1 MDRAIEVDQRD
12 TMKIVNE
19 RASRVLGSI
28 LLVAGC
34 CVGVGMLGLP
44 VVTATAG
51 FWPSTG
57 ALLGGWLFMIGSGW
71 LLLEVALWF
80 PNDTSV
86 IEMAR
91 RQLGPVGAAVA
102 WGCWMFLLYA
112 LMVAYVIGSGSSIQE
127 LLSHWISLP
136 PFYGS
141 AAFVSLLAITLVY
154 GTRACDHLNRIFM
167 IGLFAGYGLIVMLGV
182 PHISP
187 QFLTTARWSV
197 ALSAFPVAVV
207 SFGFHNLTPTLVY
220 YLERHKG
227 RLRLSIIVGSL
238 LPLLGYLVWQY
249 VALGLVPASAYQ
261 DAVAEGLSVTQVLA
275 RTLGQPKILLA
286 AQLFGFSAIVTSFIA
301 TALSMMDFLRDS
313 MRIKANMQNRWLLCG
328 LVLAPCLAIAWAFPG
343 IFLKALTYAGA
354 YGAIT
359 LFGILP
365 AMMVLKGSS
374 THKRSKYS
382 WLAVLILLTSIALI
396 VLQIALDYGLQL

>member
-1 MDRAIEVDQRD
+1 MDQAIEVDQRD
-12 TMKIVNE
+12 TMRIVKE

-44 VVTATAG
+44 VVTAAAG

-91 RQLGPVGAAVA
+91 RQLGPLGAAVA

-112 LMVAYVIGSGSSIQE
+112 LMVAYVIGSGASIQE
-127 LLSHWISLP
+127 LVSHWFNLP

-141 AAFVSLLAITLVY
+141 AAFVGLLALTLVY
-154 GTRACDHLNRIFM
+154 GTRACDHLNRLFM
-167 IGLFAGYGLIVMLGV
+167 IGLFAGYGLIIMLGV
-182 PHISP
+182 PHVSH
-187 QFLTTARWSV
+187 QFLASAKWSV
-197 ALSAFPVAVV
+197 ALGAFPVAVV

-227 RLRLSIIVGSL
+227 RLRMSIILGSL

-261 DAVAEGLSVTQVLA
+261 DAITEGLSVTQVLA
-275 RTLGQPKILLA
+275 RTLGQPKLLLA

-313 MRIKANMQNRWLLCG
+313 MRIKANMKNRWLICS
-328 LVLAPCLAIAWAFPG
+328 LVLMPCLAIAWAFPG

-359 LFGILP
+359 LFGIMP
-365 AMMVLKGSS
+365 ALMLLKGSAE
-374 THKRSKYS
+374 HRRSKYR
-382 WLAVLILLTSIALI
+382 WLAILILISSIALLA
-396 VLQIALDYGLQL
+396 VQVALDCGLQL